1 MEIDQAT
8 YCLTCDLLFAREK
21 KFCRICGG
29 ALTEAASPSPLA
41 SCPVCDLY
49 YASPPA
55 TCVHCQGEV
64 HPVPVPAIAET
75 PGAEIAETTRAM
87 ELPAEALAERTVAI
101 PFATPSPQPE
111 TAPSE
116 AHPADEASATVIMR
130 RPEEATVVMQARRD
144 IEEPPPPA
152 SRSEEATVLIS
163 RPTPQSAQPA
173 AHRREEA
180 GATRIM
186 AAPAAPAKA
195 GAFPWKIAVAGG
207 GAVIILLAGG
217 WWMISSRPAKT
228 APAPSSPPVEVK
240 AVEPPPS
247 PAPVIAQIKNPE
259 AEYERLNAEG
269 IRLAQEGKMDE
280 ALSAFR
286 SAVRAKPDGYKAYV
300 NIAVAY
306 RKLAMNAEAKEAYQK
321 AIEINPKNGTP
332 YKYLAKLFEDEG
344 NASEAVRFYQ
354 AYVEVDP
361 NAPDVASIRSRI
373 RVLKTAGR

>member
-1 MEIDQAT
+1 M
-8 YCLTCDLLFAREK
+8 
-21 KFCRICGG
+21 
-29 ALTEAASPSPLA
+29 
-41 SCPVCDLY
+41 
-49 YASPPA
+49 
-55 TCVHCQGEV
+55 
-64 HPVPVPAIAET
+64 PVPAIAET

-144 IEEPPPPA
+144 IQEPPSPV

-186 AAPAAPAKA
+186 AAPAALAKA

-228 APAPSSPPVEVK
+228 PPAPSPPPVEVK
-240 AVEPPPS
+240 AVQPPPS
-247 PAPVIAQIKNPE
+247 PAPVIAQTKNPE

-286 SAVRAKPDGYKAYV
+286 NAVRAKPDGYKAYV

-373 RVLKTAGR
+373 RVLKAAGR